1 MSVIYD
7 WEQIYND
14 FQDTERLK
22 AIQLIQLIIKDK
34 SDSCLLK
41 PVSGWED
48 VAGELVRYCTGGMF
62 SSRSKKFKAFLKES
76 VICERR
82 SIQANQIIASSVSGE
97 KYKKIANTN
106 LWLNTSCKINWLI
119 SFFYQAF
126 DACGIQSRDIWIR
139 CEDTTREEILRKT
152 KIELDTRQSVLVDKA
167 SEIAGRQY
175 ALETKEA
182 SCNERAASLEACA
195 VELNERAS
203 ALDVREVALNSRQFS
218 LDAREK
224 SLVERK
230 SSLDAREKSLVE
242 KQSLLDTREKS
253 LVEKQSSLES
263 AEKLLIERQSSLDA
277 REKALGKRK
286 SSLDVCEKSLV
297 EKQSLLDTHEK
308 ALVER
313 EMGLDAREVALNSR
327 QSSLDTGE
335 KALGKRKSSL
345 DAREKSLV
353 ERESSLDA
361 REKSL
366 VEKQSSLDA
375 REVVLG
381 KRAIA
386 LDAREVALN
395 EQAAALDACMSALD
409 KRERALDKQAAALAE
424 REDEL
429 ADREI
434 IKDFQ
439 AKKDVCMED
448 EDAADDDA
456 QDAIEADD
464 EEDAIEADDAQDAI
478 EVDDEEE
485 DDITD
490 DVDHEIIVPFE
501 IGDTPYIVLNGSIDY
516 AKMIGSKPVAA
527 YYKGEKF
534 VESKVWS
541 QIYQEFFQLLLRK
554 DRRRFR
560 LTKNLDSIL
569 FDKSEYRNG
578 MIGARSA
585 RFLATTN
592 YCIVI
597 QKNTNQLLS
606 DMQKVIDEWQFNGS
620 DFLIT
625 YKPDDTKD
633 KSYDNAV
640 LCATSIQRRTPYAS
654 PSVIVR
660 RKQSQPQIAEHAS
673 DIQATV
679 GQNIEKGEN
688 ITQSIGMIE
697 QTFHNTEKT
706 PHDSSK
712 CRNKNISIS
721 NGRIGMAYLSEICK
735 IAKTSQNFQAFI
747 ISYILLHGSQTQRD
761 LIDNYCPQQGIEATY
776 RGILYNMERSAS
788 WLVKEEIGNKRFAF
802 GIPDPQLCLS
812 DPYVQKLLA
821 NVGVERH
828 VQDSGFVAVSEA
840 VIGAD
845 DDMREVIRQSVA
857 DEPLPEPPSLE
868 PDDDEEMRIAEV
880 LRRYFKEG
888 YGGGA
893 KQQYR
898 FEQRFEEQND
908 RRCSLE
914 GLALD
919 AAIARLTWQIDD
931 KGYLPETVLSDEKA
945 DMLMETIARMFG
957 NGAPYIEY
965 QALIDMQHE
974 TNNSYLLPIKTAE
987 ELSLY
992 LRYTCAD
999 YVYFRQKISESK
1011 TLKTPDLMERITE
1024 YVLHTGRIVSLD
1036 ELRKEFPFLS
1046 RKTILQRMD
1055 HAVILETKTES
1066 YLHVENVALDENDY
1080 REIGEYV
1087 ASELRT
1093 SSQLPYNRLFEV
1105 LPEHLAECLKNL
1117 YEDSKDLMVQLLK
1130 KRYGNLYKFGT
1141 SGITRVG
1148 DGASGLD
1155 ASLENEF
1162 DHQARITMT
1171 DIEDWMKRIGTTSYS
1186 TVFTYIYDH
1195 FCRISESDF
1204 VKAEEVTF
1212 DIATIDGMLDA
1223 QRSGDY
1229 LLMKDITFDQFPY
1242 AGYQWN
1248 KYLLYSYIYRYS
1260 QRYKLRNLGGFPF
1273 KKGEGGIAMIKN
1285 IQMPYDDILVAFLLS
1300 REPFPSNE
1308 DDAVAL
1314 LAEFGLIERKN
1325 QRARNIYRDAT
1336 RKRARTR

>member
-1 MSVIYD
+1 MPAIYD

-14 FQDTERLK
+14 FQDDERLK
-22 AIQLIQLIIKDK
+22 AIKPLQLIIKDK

-41 PVSGWED
+41 SVIDWDE

-62 SSRSKKFKAFLKES
+62 SSRSKKFKAFLNES

-82 SIQANQIIASSVSGE
+82 YIQANQIIASSASGE
-97 KYKKIANTN
+97 KYKKIANTG
-106 LWLNTSCKINWLI
+106 LWLNTSSKITWRI
-119 SFFYQAF
+119 SFFHRAF
-126 DACGIQSRDIWIR
+126 EACGIQSRDIWIR
-139 CEDTTREEILRKT
+139 CEDT
-152 KIELDTRQSVLVDKA
+152 
-167 SEIAGRQY
+167 
-175 ALETKEA
+175 ALEARLIAKE
-182 SCNERAASLEACA
+182 NECARALEARA
-195 VELNERAS
+195 VELNERARALEVGEATLNS
-203 ALDVREVALNSRQFS
+203 QQYSLDVW
-218 LDAREK
+218 EK
-224 SLVERK
+224 SLGERK
-230 SSLDAREKSLVE
+230 SSLDAREKSLGE
-242 KQSLLDTREKS
+242 REIGLDAREKS
-253 LVEKQSSLES
+253 LVKRKSSLD
-263 AEKLLIERQSSLDA
+263 AREKSLGEKQSSLDA
-277 REKALGKRK
+277 REKSLGEREIGLDALEKSLGERK
-286 SSLDVCEKSLV
+286 SSLDAREKSLG
-297 EKQSLLDTHEK
+297 
-308 ALVER
+308 ER
-313 EMGLDAREVALNSR
+313 EIGLDAREK
-327 QSSLDTGE
+327 SLV
-335 KALGKRKSSL
+335 KRKSSL

-353 ERESSLDA
+353 KQKSSLDAHEEALVKRKSSLDA
-361 REKSL
+361 REIKIEERASEIGIAAFENEQRL
-366 VEKQSSLDA
+366 SVLEKRESVLLKRESDVAEWEVE
-375 REVVLG
+375 LG
-381 KRAIA
+381 ERATA
-386 LDAREVALN
+386 LDE
-395 EQAAALDACMSALD
+395 
-409 KRERALDKQAAALAE
+409 RERALDKQAAVLDE
-424 REDEL
+424 REVEP
-429 ADREI
+429 ADREV

-439 AKKDVCMED
+439 CTFCGLKNSKDVCMEEADKDQEDAD
-448 EDAADDDA
+448 EDAP
-456 QDAIEADD
+456 DAIEAEDAP
-464 EEDAIEADDAQDAI
+464 DAIEAEDA
-478 EVDDEEE
+478 EEE
-485 DDITD
+485 ATEDA
-490 DVDHEIIVPFE
+490 DHEMIIPFE
-501 IGDTPYIVLNGSIDY
+501 IGDMPYIVLNGSIDY
-516 AKMIGSKPVAA
+516 GKMIGSKPVAA

-534 VESKVWS
+534 VESKVWR

-578 MIGARSA
+578 MIGACSA
-585 RFLATTN
+585 RLLGTTN

-597 QKNTNQLLS
+597 QKTTNQLLS

-640 LCATSIQRRTPYAS
+640 LCATSVQRRTPYAS
-654 PSVIVR
+654 SSVIVR
-660 RKQSQPQIAEHAS
+660 RKQSQPQMAEHVS
-673 DIQATV
+673 ELQAPV

-735 IAKTSQNFQAFI
+735 IAKTSQKFQAFI
-747 ISYILLHGSQTQRD
+747 ISYILLHGPQTQRD
-761 LIDNYCPQQGIEATY
+761 LIDNYSPQQGIEATY

-812 DPYVQKLLA
+812 DPYVQKVLS

-828 VQDSGFVAVSEA
+828 VQDCGFVAVSEA

-1046 RKTILQRMD
+1046 RKTIRQRID
-1055 HAVILETKTES
+1055 REVILETKNER
-1066 YLHVENVALDENDY
+1066 YLHVENVCFDENDY
-1080 REIGEYV
+1080 REIGEYI

-1093 SSQLPYNRLFEV
+1093 SAPLTYNRLFEV
-1105 LPEHLAECLKNL
+1105 LPEHFAECLRDL
-1117 YEDSKDLMVQLLK
+1117 YKDSKDLMCQLLEK
-1130 KRYGNLYKFGT
+1130 QYGNLYKFGT

-1148 DGASGLD
+1148 DGTSGLD
-1155 ASLENEF
+1155 ALLDNEF

-1171 DIEDWMKRIGTTSYS
+1171 DIEAWMKRIGTTSYS

-1204 VKAEEVTF
+1204 VKAEDVTF
-1212 DIATIDGMLDA
+1212 DIGTIDEMLDA

-1260 QRYKLRNLGGFPF
+1260 QRYKLRNAVHFPV
-1273 KKGEGGIAMIKN
+1273 KRGEGGLAVIKSMN
-1285 IQMPYDDILVAFLLS
+1285 KKYDELLS
-1300 REPFPSNE
+1300 
-1308 DDAVAL
+1308 DYL
-1314 LAEFGLIERKN
+1314 LRQRRYYKSETEIIDVLFEAKLIYFRRYKNAPTLFSQLSRKERV
-1325 QRARNIYRDAT
+1325 
-1336 RKRARTR
+1336 